1 MTTSQTR
8 LSKILSRLDNTPLI
22 CLSSASK
29 ETGCNIYWKGEFL
42 NQGDVTDNEIIN
54 SDKEDE
60 NEDEHRSDNSD
71 SGSDMDITQSTPDQ
85 IHPIPRIIWTFWNGN
100 PSPIVRLC
108 IDTWKRT
115 NPEWKIIL
123 LNENNVNEYILKSDL
138 PKYWDYYSGQYA
150 RLTDFMRLYLLCK
163 YGGAW
168 LDASIILNKKLT
180 DIFPLNNK
188 KYEFWGGYADH
199 NMSPSKSFIVTPE
212 SWLLISRPGNKFIC
226 LWYDEFYYYLNN
238 YSTTNKYITY
248 LKHQKHVNWSG
259 LNNISMQYHTVWFSL
274 RKTLYDHK
282 IDGLDKS
289 IYLTDFIKDK
299 GINLHH
305 KANRGWSPE
314 TMVKYFTQDNNIK
327 IPDIIKM
334 SYLDRK
340 KINNIL
346 INNKYSNN
354 SILARIIR

>member
-8 LSKILSRLDNTPLI
+8 LSKILSHLDNT
-22 CLSSASK
+22 ASK
-29 ETGCNIYWKGEFL
+29 ATEFL
-42 NQGDVTDNEIIN
+42 NPGEVMDNE
-54 SDKEDE
+54 
-60 NEDEHRSDNSD
+60 
-71 SGSDMDITQSTPDQ
+71 

-248 LKHQKHVNWSG
+248 LKHQKHVNWS
-259 LNNISMQYHTVWFSL
+259 ISHYPLLHAYV
-274 RKTLYDHK
+274 TLLYA
-282 IDGLDKS
+282 
-289 IYLTDFIKDK
+289 F
-299 GINLHH
+299 
-305 KANRGWSPE
+305 
-314 TMVKYFTQDNNIK
+314 
-327 IPDIIKM
+327 
-334 SYLDRK
+334 
-340 KINNIL
+340 
-346 INNKYSNN
+346 
-354 SILARIIR
+354 